1 MQTRTR
7 GLESTQRY
15 LRNEELPENN
25 FLEPNSRAIN
35 AMRAHGAE
43 KQWEVVMLTRVLRAW
58 GTQSTDT
65 ALLYTA
71 APIQRKPHLQ
81 DGPFHWNGNVWSKD
95 SLLKYSIQEV

>member
-43 KQWEVVMLTRVLRAW
+43 KQ
-58 GTQSTDT
+58 
-65 ALLYTA
+65 
-71 APIQRKPHLQ
+71 
-81 DGPFHWNGNVWSKD
+81 
-95 SLLKYSIQEV
+95 

>member
-25 FLEPNSRAIN
+25 FLEPKSRAIN

-43 KQWEVVMLTRVLRAW
+43 KQ
-58 GTQSTDT
+58 
-65 ALLYTA
+65 
-71 APIQRKPHLQ
+71 
-81 DGPFHWNGNVWSKD
+81 
-95 SLLKYSIQEV
+95 